1 MLTPTRDSSSGST
14 LVRRE
19 VNNRQSR
26 RSDEYFEQ
34 TNFGIVTMTN
44 NPQTK
49 FDSPWKDVLER
60 YFEDFMLFFFPQ
72 AHRRIDWTRKVEFLD
87 KELLSVVGDAEIG
100 TRFADKLVKVYR
112 ISGEENWILVHV
124 EIQSQEEAEFALR
137 MYTYNYR
144 IYDKYQKFVVSLAVL
159 GDENPNWRPSQFNR
173 QLFGC
178 GISFRFPVVKLL
190 DYEQR
195 LSELEQSRN
204 PFATVVMAHLQ
215 AKATASDRTER
226 KQQKL
231 TLVKRLYDLGF
242 ERDSIII
249 LFRFIDWMMTL
260 PADLAKEFW
269 REYSDFEESKRMQY
283 VTSVERIGIEKGVL
297 QGLLEAIELG
307 LELKF
312 GADALSLMEEISQI
326 DNIEQLRAIKDG
338 IKTVNSVEELQQI
351 YQPNA
356 GYSRDTCKM
365 GHVVKLCNDNSTAL
379 ALQYPK
385 NPLS

>member
-1 MLTPTRDSSSGST
+1 
-14 LVRRE
+14 
-19 VNNRQSR
+19 
-26 RSDEYFEQ
+26 
-34 TNFGIVTMTN
+34 MTD
-44 NPQTK
+44 NPQTE

-72 AHRRIDWTRKVEFLD
+72 AHRRIDWTKKYEFLD

-100 TRFADKLVKVYR
+100 TRFADKLVKIYR
-112 ISGEENWILVHV
+112 ISGEENWILIHV
-124 EIQSQEEAEFALR
+124 EIQSQESSNFAER

-159 GDENPNWRPSQFNR
+159 GDENPSWRPSEFNS

-178 GISFRFPVVKLL
+178 RINFRFPVIKLL

-195 LSELEQSRN
+195 LSSLSKSRN

-215 AKATASDRTER
+215 AKATASNRANR

-249 LFRFIDWMMTL
+249 LFKFIDWMMTL
-260 PADLAKEFW
+260 PADLAREFW
-269 REYSDFEESKRMQY
+269 QEYSNFEESRRMQY
-283 VTSVERIGIEKGVL
+283 VTSVERIGIEKGVR

-312 GADALSLMEEISQI
+312 GVDTLSLMSEISQI
-326 DNIEQLRAIKDG
+326 DDIEQLRAIKEG
-338 IKTVNSVEELQQI
+338 IKTVASIEELQQI
-351 YQPNA
+351 YQP
-356 GYSRDTCKM
+356 
-365 GHVVKLCNDNSTAL
+365 
-379 ALQYPK
+379 
-385 NPLS
+385 

>member
-1 MLTPTRDSSSGST
+1 
-14 LVRRE
+14 
-19 VNNRQSR
+19 
-26 RSDEYFEQ
+26 
-34 TNFGIVTMTN
+34 MTD
-44 NPQTK
+44 NPQTE

-72 AHRRIDWTRKVEFLD
+72 AHRRIDWNKKPEFLD
-87 KELLSVVGDAEIG
+87 KELLSVVRDAEIG
-100 TRFADKLVKVYR
+100 TRFADKLVKIYR
-112 ISGEENWILVHV
+112 ISGEENWILIHV
-124 EIQSQEEAEFALR
+124 EIQSQEESNFASR

-159 GDENPNWRPSQFNR
+159 GDENPSWRPSQFNY

-178 GISFRFPVVKLL
+178 GIDFRFPVIKLL

-215 AKATASDRTER
+215 AKATASNRANR

-249 LFRFIDWMMTL
+249 LFKFIDWMMTL
-260 PADLAKEFW
+260 PTDLAREFW
-269 REYSDFEESKRMQY
+269 QEYSSFEESKHMQY
-283 VTSVERIGIEKGVL
+283 VTSVERIGIEKGVC

-312 GADALSLMEEISQI
+312 GADALSLMSEISQI
-326 DNIEQLRAIKDG
+326 DDIEKLRSIKEG
-338 IKTVNSVEELQQI
+338 IKTVASIEELQQI
-351 YQPNA
+351 YRPNA
-356 GYSRDTCKM
+356 S
-365 GHVVKLCNDNSTAL
+365 
-379 ALQYPK
+379 
-385 NPLS
+385 

>member
-1 MLTPTRDSSSGST
+1 
-14 LVRRE
+14 
-19 VNNRQSR
+19 
-26 RSDEYFEQ
+26 
-34 TNFGIVTMTN
+34 MTD

-60 YFEDFMLFFFPQ
+60 YFEDFMLFLFPQ
-72 AHRRIDWTRKVEFLD
+72 AHRRIDWTKKVEFLD

-100 TRFADKLVKVYR
+100 TRFADKLVKVYLLN
-112 ISGEENWILVHV
+112 GEENWILVHV

-144 IYDKYQKFVVSLAVL
+144 IYDRYKKFVVSLAIL
-159 GDENPNWRPSQFNR
+159 GDENRSWRPSQYNR

-178 GISFRFPVVKLL
+178 VIRFRFPVVKLL

-215 AKATASDRTER
+215 AKATASNRTER

-231 TLVKRLYDLGF
+231 TLVKRLYELGF

-260 PADLAKEFW
+260 PNDLAKEFW

-312 GADALSLMEEISQI
+312 GADALSLMEEIYHI
-326 DNIEQLRAIKDG
+326 DNIEQLRAVKDG
-338 IKTVNSVEELQQI
+338 IKTVNSIEELQQV
-351 YQPNA
+351 YRPNA
-356 GYSRDTCKM
+356 E
-365 GHVVKLCNDNSTAL
+365 
-379 ALQYPK
+379 
-385 NPLS
+385 

>member
-1 MLTPTRDSSSGST
+1 MID
-14 LVRRE
+14 
-19 VNNRQSR
+19 
-26 RSDEYFEQ
+26 
-34 TNFGIVTMTN
+34 
-44 NPQTK
+44 NPQTE
-49 FDSPWKDVLER
+49 FDSPWKDILER

-72 AHRRIDWTRKVEFLD
+72 AHRRIDWTQKPEFLD

-100 TRFADKLVKVYR
+100 KRFADKLVKVYR
-112 ISGEENWILVHV
+112 ISGEENWILIHV
-124 EIQSQEEAEFALR
+124 EIQSQEVAEFALR

-144 IYDKYQKFVVSLAVL
+144 IYDKYQKFVVSLAIL

-190 DYEQR
+190 DYEQA
-195 LSELEQSRN
+195 LSELEQNRN

-215 AKATASDRTER
+215 AKATASNRTER

-231 TLVKRLYDLGF
+231 ILVKRLYELGF

-249 LFRFIDWMMTL
+249 LFRFIDWMLTL
-260 PADLAKEFW
+260 PTDLAQEFW
-269 REYSDFEESKRMQY
+269 QEYSSFEESKQMQY

-312 GADALSLMEEISQI
+312 NTDALSLMEEISQI
-326 DNIEQLRAIKDG
+326 DDIEKLRAIKDG
-338 IKTVNSVEELQQI
+338 IKTLNSIEELKQV
-351 YQPNA
+351 YQLNA
-356 GYSRDTCKM
+356 E
-365 GHVVKLCNDNSTAL
+365 
-379 ALQYPK
+379 
-385 NPLS
+385 

>member
-1 MLTPTRDSSSGST
+1 
-14 LVRRE
+14 
-19 VNNRQSR
+19 
-26 RSDEYFEQ
+26 
-34 TNFGIVTMTN
+34 MTN

-72 AHRRIDWTRKVEFLD
+72 THRRIDWTRKVEFLD
-87 KELLSVVGDAEIG
+87 KELLAVVGDAEIG
-100 TRFADKLVKVYR
+100 TRFADKLVKVYLLN
-112 ISGEENWILVHV
+112 GEENWILVHV

-144 IYDKYQKFVVSLAVL
+144 IYDRYKKFVVSLAIL
-159 GDENPNWRPSQFNR
+159 GDENSNWRPSQYNR

-178 GISFRFPVVKLL
+178 GISFRFPVIKLL

-195 LSELEQSRN
+195 LSELEQSHN

-215 AKATASDRTER
+215 AKATASNRIER

-231 TLVKRLYDLGF
+231 NLVKKLYELGF

-283 VTSVERIGIEKGVL
+283 VTSVERVGIEKGVL

-326 DNIEQLRAIKDG
+326 GDIEQLRAVKDG
-338 IKTVNSVEELQQI
+338 IKTVNSIEELREV
-351 YQPNA
+351 YR
-356 GYSRDTCKM
+356 SE
-365 GHVVKLCNDNSTAL
+365 VE
-379 ALQYPK
+379 
-385 NPLS
+385 

>member
-1 MLTPTRDSSSGST
+1 
-14 LVRRE
+14 
-19 VNNRQSR
+19 
-26 RSDEYFEQ
+26 
-34 TNFGIVTMTN
+34 MTD

-112 ISGEENWILVHV
+112 ISGEENWILIHV

-144 IYDKYQKFVVSLAVL
+144 IYDKYQKFVVSLAIL
-159 GDENPNWRPSQFNR
+159 GDANPNWRPSQFNR

-195 LSELEQSRN
+195 LSELEQNRN

-215 AKATASDRTER
+215 AKATASNRIER

-231 TLVKRLYDLGF
+231 NLVKKLYELGF
-242 ERDSIII
+242 EQDSIII
-249 LFRFIDWMMTL
+249 LFRFIDWMLTL

-269 REYSDFEESKRMQY
+269 QEYSDFEESKRMKY
-283 VTSVERIGIEKGVL
+283 VTSVERIGIEKGTRKGLL
-297 QGLLEAIELG
+297 QGIDTCLQ
-307 LELKF
+307 LKF
-312 GADALSLMEEISQI
+312 NTIHQELLEEISQI
-326 DNIEQLRAIKDG
+326 QENEQLEKILTAL
-338 IKTVNSVEELQQI
+338 KTVNTVEELRETYRSEI
-351 YQPNA
+351 E
-356 GYSRDTCKM
+356 
-365 GHVVKLCNDNSTAL
+365 
-379 ALQYPK
+379 
-385 NPLS
+385 

>member
-1 MLTPTRDSSSGST
+1 
-14 LVRRE
+14 
-19 VNNRQSR
+19 
-26 RSDEYFEQ
+26 
-34 TNFGIVTMTN
+34 MTD

-72 AHRRIDWTRKVEFLD
+72 AHERIDWTKKHEFLD

-100 TRFADKLVKVYR
+100 TRFADKLVKIYR
-112 ISGEENWILVHV
+112 ISGQENWILIHV
-124 EIQSQEEAEFALR
+124 EIQSQEESNFASR

-159 GDENPNWRPSQFNR
+159 GDENPSWRPSQFNS

-178 GISFRFPVVKLL
+178 RINFRFPVIKLL

-215 AKATASDRTER
+215 AKATASSRVNR

-231 TLVKRLYDLGF
+231 ILVKRLYDLGF

-249 LFRFIDWMMTL
+249 LFKFIDWMMTL
-260 PADLAKEFW
+260 PSDLAWEFW
-269 REYSDFEESKRMQY
+269 QEYSSFEESRRMQY
-283 VTSVERIGIEKGVL
+283 VTSVERIGIEKGVR

-312 GADALSLMEEISQI
+312 GVDTLSLMSEISQI
-326 DNIEQLRAIKDG
+326 DDIEQLRAIKEG
-338 IKTVNSVEELQQI
+338 IKTVISIEELQQI
-351 YQPNA
+351 YQPN
-356 GYSRDTCKM
+356 
-365 GHVVKLCNDNSTAL
+365 
-379 ALQYPK
+379 
-385 NPLS
+385 LS

>member
-1 MLTPTRDSSSGST
+1 
-14 LVRRE
+14 
-19 VNNRQSR
+19 
-26 RSDEYFEQ
+26 
-34 TNFGIVTMTN
+34 MTD

-72 AHRRIDWTRKVEFLD
+72 AHGRIDWTKKHEFLD

-100 TRFADKLVKVYR
+100 TRFADKLVKIYR
-112 ISGEENWILVHV
+112 ISGQENWILIHV
-124 EIQSQEEAEFALR
+124 EIQSQEESNFASR

-159 GDENPNWRPSQFNR
+159 GDENPSWRPSQFNS

-178 GISFRFPVVKLL
+178 RVNFRFPVIKLL

-215 AKATASDRTER
+215 AKATASSRVNR

-231 TLVKRLYDLGF
+231 ILVKRLYDLGF

-249 LFRFIDWMMTL
+249 LFKFIDWMMTL
-260 PADLAKEFW
+260 PSDLAWEFW
-269 REYSDFEESKRMQY
+269 QEYSSFEESRRMQY
-283 VTSVERIGIEKGVL
+283 VTSVERIGIEKGVR

-312 GADALSLMEEISQI
+312 GVDTLSLMSEISQI
-326 DNIEQLRAIKDG
+326 DDIEQLRAIKEG
-338 IKTVNSVEELQQI
+338 IKTVISIEELQQI
-351 YQPNA
+351 YQPN
-356 GYSRDTCKM
+356 
-365 GHVVKLCNDNSTAL
+365 
-379 ALQYPK
+379 
-385 NPLS
+385 LS

>member
-1 MLTPTRDSSSGST
+1 MID
-14 LVRRE
+14 
-19 VNNRQSR
+19 
-26 RSDEYFEQ
+26 
-34 TNFGIVTMTN
+34 
-44 NPQTK
+44 NPQTE
-49 FDSPWKDVLER
+49 FDSPWKDILER

-72 AHRRIDWTRKVEFLD
+72 AHRRIDWTRKPEFLD

-112 ISGEENWILVHV
+112 ISGEENWILIHV
-124 EIQSQEEAEFALR
+124 EIQSQEVVEFALR

-144 IYDKYQKFVVSLAVL
+144 IYDKYQKFVVSLAIL

-195 LSELEQSRN
+195 LSELEQNRN

-215 AKATASDRTER
+215 AKATASNRTER
-226 KQQKL
+226 KQRKL
-231 TLVKRLYDLGF
+231 ILVKRLYELGF

-249 LFRFIDWMMTL
+249 LFRFIDWMLTL
-260 PADLAKEFW
+260 PADLAREFW
-269 REYSDFEESKRMQY
+269 QEYSSFEESKQMQY

-312 GADALSLMEEISQI
+312 DSDALSLMEEISQI
-326 DNIEQLRAIKDG
+326 DDIEQLRAIKDG
-338 IKTVNSVEELQQI
+338 IKMVNSIEELQKI

-356 GYSRDTCKM
+356 E
-365 GHVVKLCNDNSTAL
+365 
-379 ALQYPK
+379 
-385 NPLS
+385 

>member
-1 MLTPTRDSSSGST
+1 M
-14 LVRRE
+14 
-19 VNNRQSR
+19 
-26 RSDEYFEQ
+26 
-34 TNFGIVTMTN
+34 IN

-60 YFEDFMLFFFPQ
+60 YFEDFILFFFPQ
-72 AHRRIDWTRKVEFLD
+72 THRRIDWTRKVEFLD

-100 TRFADKLVKVYR
+100 TRFADKLVKVYLLN
-112 ISGEENWILVHV
+112 GEENWILVHV
-124 EIQSQEEAEFALR
+124 EVQSQEEAEFALR

-144 IYDKYQKFVVSLAVL
+144 IYDKYQKFVVSLAIL
-159 GDENPNWRPSQFNR
+159 GDENPNWRPSQYNR

-215 AKATASDRTER
+215 AKATTSEAEGRRFAYRTER

-231 TLVKRLYDLGF
+231 TLVKKLYELGF

-269 REYSDFEESKRMQY
+269 QEYSDFEESKRMQY
-283 VTSVERIGIEKGVL
+283 VTSVERIGIEKGTRKGLL
-297 QGLLEAIELG
+297 QGIDTCLQ
-307 LELKF
+307 LKF
-312 GADALSLMEEISQI
+312 NAMHQELVEEISQI
-326 DNIEQLRAIKDG
+326 QDNEQLETILTAL
-338 IKTVNSVEELQQI
+338 KTVNTVEELREI

-356 GYSRDTCKM
+356 E
-365 GHVVKLCNDNSTAL
+365 
-379 ALQYPK
+379 
-385 NPLS
+385 